1 MVKRRGD
8 VTPEPVGGR
17 AAERLRMFL
26 EARRPKVDSKQRQKR
41 RKGASK
47 PQPSNKRRLVK

>member
-26 EARRPKVDSKQRQKR
+26 EARRPKVDSKKR
-41 RKGASK
+41 KKSRKGASK
-47 PQPSNKRRLVK
+47 PLPSNKRRLVK